1 MRMPNDPVLA
11 ENIITTLGLQDMPDD
26 EKAKL
31 VDRVLDVVQKR
42 IMLRLTELLAT
53 EDDAVVSELA
63 NDPPRLFA
71 FLQTKVPNFN
81 AILEEEIVGV
91 KKELLTSAQ
100 PSS

>member
-1 MRMPNDPVLA
+1 MPNDPLLA
-11 ENIITTLGLQDMPDD
+11 ENIITVLGVQDMPDD

-31 VDRVLDVVQKR
+31 VDRILDVVQKR

-53 EDDAVVSELA
+53 EDDAMVSELA
-63 NDPPRLFA
+63 NDPQRLFA

-91 KKELLTSAQ
+91 KKELLESVQ
-100 PSS
+100 PVA